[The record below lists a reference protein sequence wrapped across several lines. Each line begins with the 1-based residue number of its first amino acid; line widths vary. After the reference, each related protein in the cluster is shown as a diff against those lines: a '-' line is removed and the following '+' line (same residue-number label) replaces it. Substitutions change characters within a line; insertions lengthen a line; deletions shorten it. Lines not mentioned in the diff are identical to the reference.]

1 MKVDYDDRQEADWV
15 DRHGISAAR
24 LNAAR
29 VSVCVCVLVR
39 LFSTVTHTW
48 LDSLFKYTLLN

>member
-29 VSVCVCVLVR
+29 VSVCVGKVILYCDPHMAR
-39 LFSTVTHTW
+39 LSI
-48 LDSLFKYTLLN
+48 